1 MAQPSDIIMINKSI
15 NGFLKFASSIPR
27 WLPTII
33 TVMVILWLTLSPDPL
48 GKNSPRLFPGADKV
62 AHALMFGGL
71 TVMILFDHTRRD
83 HWRPVTVKYA
93 TIAAAAST
101 ILGCL
106 VEFAQ
111 LIMDLGRGFE
121 YTDMV
126 ADLVGAD
133 ICAVGWI
140 LLINPFL
147 SRLDSQQ

>member
-1 MAQPSDIIMINKSI
+1 MTDKSI
-15 NGFLKFASSIPR
+15 NGFLKIAASIPR
-27 WLPTII
+27 WVPSII
-33 TVMVILWLTLSPDPL
+33 TVLVILWLTLSPDPL
-48 GKNSPRLFPGADKV
+48 GKDSPRLFPGADKV

-83 HWRPVTVKYA
+83 RWRPATVKFA

-101 ILGCL
+101 ILGCI

-111 LIMDLGRGFE
+111 LIMNVGRGFE

-140 LLINPFL
+140 ILINPLL
-147 SRLDSQQ
+147 SRLDTQQ